1 MLACD
6 RGVADDDVADV
17 VPVVVAAADDVV
29 ADIVPVNA
37 CDRGVDVVVPVVV
50 ADDDVVADVV
60 PVADDDD
67 AHTGRCPRRDRACFE
82 SCKKRFYLQLP
93 S

>member
-6 RGVADDDVADV
+6 RAVADDDVAD
-17 VPVVVAAADDVV
+17 
-29 ADIVPVNA
+29 
-37 CDRGVDVVVPVVV
+37 VVPVVV

-82 SCKKRFYLQLP
+82 SCKKRFYLQRALP

>member
-6 RGVADDDVADV
+6 RAVADDDVADV
-17 VPVVVAAADDVV
+17 VPVVVADDDVV

-50 ADDDVVADVV
+50 ADD
-60 PVADDDD
+60 

-82 SCKKRFYLQLP
+82 SCKKRFYLQRALP

>member
-17 VPVVVAAADDVV
+17 VPVV
-29 ADIVPVNA
+29 
-37 CDRGVDVVVPVVV
+37 
-50 ADDDVVADVV
+50 
-60 PVADDDD
+60 VADDDD

-82 SCKKRFYLQLP
+82 SCKKDFISSAHCYHEKRDRSVFPRLQNSMKKQENVNLLFSCCYASSYSLP
-93 S
+93 P

>member
-6 RGVADDDVADV
+6 RGVADD
-17 VPVVVAAADDVV
+17 
-29 ADIVPVNA
+29 
-37 CDRGVDVVVPVVV
+37 G
-50 ADDDVVADVV
+50 VADVV
-60 PVADDDD
+60 PVADDDDD

-82 SCKKRFYLQLP
+82 SCKKRFYLQRALP